1 MVKPI
6 EFDDVFGYDDQ
17 HRPCAVQLHGNVYAF
32 GYAFCGHLKPLLDA
46 GRAVAHRL
54 FDGGKAFVFIFDPTT
69 KTADLWSGRWAE
81 DDQGVYSIV
90 DPTRM
95 GTMDRTFED
104 FAAVLAFAKSEM
116 GPIALRPDAA
126 SMGPAD

>member
-6 EFDDVFGYDDQ
+6 EFDDVFGYDDLR
-17 HRPCAVQLHGNVYAF
+17 RPCAVQLHGNVYVF

-46 GRAVAHRL
+46 GQSVAQRL
-54 FDGGKAFVFIFDPTT
+54 FEGGIAFVFIFDPSA
-69 KTADLWSGRWAE
+69 KTVDLWDGRWAE
-81 DDQGVYSIV
+81 DDPGTYSII
-90 DPTRM
+90 DPTRKGFM
-95 GTMDRTFED
+95 ERTFDD

-126 SMGPAD
+126 PQKA